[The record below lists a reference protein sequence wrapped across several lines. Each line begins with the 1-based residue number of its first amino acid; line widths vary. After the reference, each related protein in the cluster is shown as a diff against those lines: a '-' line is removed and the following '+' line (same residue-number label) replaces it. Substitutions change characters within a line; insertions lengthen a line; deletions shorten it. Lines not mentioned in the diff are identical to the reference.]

1 MKNIIEVNSLKKK
14 YEDYELNINELKLQE
29 GKIYGIVGKN
39 GAGKSTFIKLI
50 LGLTPCDFGN
60 IRVLGTNNID
70 CVKEDI
76 GVVFDTCCFSGIL
89 NSVDINYIFK
99 NVYLN
104 SWNEEIF
111 YKLIK
116 KFGILRDK
124 DIENF
129 SNGMKAKLGLAVAL
143 SHSPKLLILD
153 ESTSG
158 LDPIIRKDVNNIIK
172 EYSSKG
178 NTVLFSTHIIS
189 ELEDFVDSIIV
200 IENGEI
206 ILIEDVKKFY
216 SNSKVSLESVIFEI
230 LQGKKIRIWK
240 V

>member
-230 LQGKKIRIWK
+230 LQGKKIRI
-240 V
+240 

>member
-1 MKNIIEVNSLKKK
+1 M
-14 YEDYELNINELKLQE
+14 
-29 GKIYGIVGKN
+29 
-39 GAGKSTFIKLI
+39 I

-230 LQGKKIRIWK
+230 LQGKKIRI
-240 V
+240 